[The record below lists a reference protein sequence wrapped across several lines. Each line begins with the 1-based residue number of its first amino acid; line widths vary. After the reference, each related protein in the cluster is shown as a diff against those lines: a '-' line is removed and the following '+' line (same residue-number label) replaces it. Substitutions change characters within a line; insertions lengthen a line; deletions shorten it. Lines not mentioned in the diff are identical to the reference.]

1 MNTSST
7 IRTPRRQ
14 FIKSSSASISA
25 LATVHLTSGLRAASP
40 NDKVSLGIIGPGG
53 MGRNHIGNLNK
64 RKDVHIAFVCDPD
77 SNHQAKAANMVE
89 SGTGIKPKQL
99 GDMRE
104 MLEVKSVDAVFIATP
119 DHWHA
124 AAAILAAEAG
134 KHVYVEKPC
143 SHNVREGRLMIEAAR
158 RNRRVMQVGTQSR
171 STRHVQRAMEL
182 LHNGAIGRVLVAKAW
197 NSQKRSS
204 IGKAK
209 PGAPPAH
216 LDFDTWLGPAPKV
229 SYQSNMLHGI
239 WRWWHAF
246 GTGDMGNDGVHD
258 LDIAR
263 WGLGVTTHPSRIAA
277 LGGKYFFDDDQQ
289 FPDTQNVLFE
299 YEPDTEGG
307 RPRQL
312 IFEQRIWAPYFE
324 QGYENG
330 DAFYGTD
337 GIMLLGKHGGW
348 KLFGPR
354 NKLREQMSGSPD
366 LRAHHDDFFRC
377 IREGSTPNADIEI
390 GHLSSSLCHLG
401 NIATRVGR
409 VLEFDPKREQIV
421 RDDEANALVTRKY
434 SDHWGRPNGV

>member
-25 LATVHLTSGLRAASP
+25 LATVHLTSGLRAASL

-124 AAAILAAEAG
+124 PAAILAAEAG

-421 RDDEANALVTRKY
+421 GDNEANALVTRKY

>member
-124 AAAILAAEAG
+124 PAAILAAEAG

-209 PGAPPAH
+209 PGAPPAY

-409 VLEFDPKREQIV
+409 VL
-421 RDDEANALVTRKY
+421 
-434 SDHWGRPNGV
+434 

>member
-7 IRTPRRQ
+7 SRTPRRQ
-14 FIKSSSASISA
+14 FIKSSSVSIST

-40 NDKVSLGIIGPGG
+40 NEKVSLGIIGPGG
-53 MGRNHIGNLNK
+53 MGRNHIVNINK
-64 RKDVHIAFVCDPD
+64 RKDVEIAFVCDPD
-77 SNHQAKAANMVE
+77 TNHQANAAKLVE
-89 SGTGIKPKQL
+89 SGSGIKPKQV
-99 GDMRE
+99 GDLRE
-104 MLEVKSVDAVFIATP
+104 ILEVKSVDAVFIATP

-124 AAAILAAEAG
+124 PAAILAAEAG

-143 SHNVREGRLMIEAAR
+143 SHNVHEGRLMIEAAR
-158 RNRRVMQVGTQSR
+158 RNKRVMQVGTQSR
-171 STRHVQRAMEL
+171 STKHVMKAMEL

-204 IGKAK
+204 IGKAA
-209 PGAPPAH
+209 PSAPPSH
-216 LDFDTWLGPAPKV
+216 LDFETWLGPASKLP
-229 SYQSNMLHGI
+229 YQRNMLHGI
-239 WRWWHAF
+239 WRWWRAF

-263 WGLGVTTHPSRIAA
+263 WGLGVTTHPKRIAA

-299 YEPDTEGG
+299 YAPSAEDG

-330 DAFYGTD
+330 NAFYGTN
-337 GIMLLGKHGGW
+337 GFMLLGKHGGW
-348 KLFGPR
+348 KLIGSR

-366 LRAHHDDFFRC
+366 LRAHHDDFFRS
-377 IREGSTPNADIEI
+377 IREGGTPNADIEI

-401 NIATRVGR
+401 NIATRIGR
-409 VLEFDPKREQIV
+409 VLEFDPKHEQIA
-421 RDDEANALVTRKY
+421 DDVEANAMLSREYRK
-434 SDHWGRPNGV
+434 HWGKPDGA

>member
-99 GDMRE
+99 GDLRE
-104 MLEVKSVDAVFIATP
+104 MLEVKSLDAVFIATP

-124 AAAILAAEAG
+124 PAAILAAEAG

>member
-124 AAAILAAEAG
+124 PAAILAAEAG

-171 STRHVQRAMEL
+171 STRHVQRAMDL

>member
-64 RKDVHIAFVCDPD
+64 RKDVEITFVCDPD
-77 SNHQAKAANMVE
+77 SNHQANAANMVE
-89 SGTGIKPKQL
+89 AGTGTKPKQL
-99 GDMRE
+99 GDLRE
-104 MLEVKSVDAVFIATP
+104 ML
-119 DHWHA
+119 
-124 AAAILAAEAG
+124 
-134 KHVYVEKPC
+134 
-143 SHNVREGRLMIEAAR
+143 
-158 RNRRVMQVGTQSR
+158 VGTQSR

-209 PGAPPAH
+209 PSTPPAH
-216 LDFDTWLGPAPKV
+216 LDFETWLGPAPKV
-229 SYQSNMLHGI
+229 PYQKNMLHSI

-263 WGLGVTTHPSRIAA
+263 WGRGVTTHPSRIAA

-299 YEPDTEGG
+299 YEPDAETGK
-307 RPRQL
+307 PRQL

-330 DAFYGTD
+330 NAFYGSD
-337 GIMLLGKHGGW
+337 GLILLGKHGGW

-354 NKLREQMSGSPD
+354 NKLREQMGGSPD
-366 LRAHHDDFFRC
+366 LRAHHDDFFRR
-377 IREGSTPNADIEI
+377 IREGGTPNADIEI

-401 NIATRVGR
+401 NIATRVRR

-421 RDDEANALVTRKY
+421 GDDEANALVTRKY
-434 SDHWGRPNGV
+434 RAHWGRPNGV

>member
-77 SNHQAKAANMVE
+77 SNHQAKAANMIE

-124 AAAILAAEAG
+124 PAAILAAEAG

-216 LDFDTWLGPAPKV
+216 LDFDTWLGPTPKV

-299 YEPDTEGG
+299 YEPEHRG
-307 RPRQL
+307 RTATTAH
-312 IFEQRIWAPYFE
+312 F
-324 QGYENG
+324 
-330 DAFYGTD
+330 
-337 GIMLLGKHGGW
+337 
-348 KLFGPR
+348 
-354 NKLREQMSGSPD
+354 
-366 LRAHHDDFFRC
+366 RA
-377 IREGSTPNADIEI
+377 A
-390 GHLSSSLCHLG
+390 HLG
-401 NIATRVGR
+401 A
-409 VLEFDPKREQIV
+409 VL
-421 RDDEANALVTRKY
+421 
-434 SDHWGRPNGV
+434 

>member
-124 AAAILAAEAG
+124 PAAILAAEAG

-209 PGAPPAH
+209 PGTPPAH
-216 LDFDTWLGPAPKV
+216 LDFDTWLGPTPKV

>member
-7 IRTPRRQ
+7 SRTPRRQ
-14 FIKSSSASISA
+14 FIKSSSVSIST

-40 NDKVSLGIIGPGG
+40 NEKVSLGIIGPGG
-53 MGRNHIGNLNK
+53 MGRNHIVNINK
-64 RKDVHIAFVCDPD
+64 RKDVEIAFVCDPD
-77 SNHQAKAANMVE
+77 TSHQANAAKLVE
-89 SGTGIKPKQL
+89 SGTGIKPKQV
-99 GDMRE
+99 GDLRE
-104 MLEVKSVDAVFIATP
+104 ILEVKSVDAVFIATP

-124 AAAILAAEAG
+124 PAAILAAEAG

-143 SHNVREGRLMIEAAR
+143 SHNVHEGRLMIEAAR
-158 RNRRVMQVGTQSR
+158 RNKRVMQVGTQSR
-171 STRHVQRAMEL
+171 STKHVMKAMEL

-204 IGKAK
+204 IGKAA
-209 PGAPPAH
+209 PSAPPSH
-216 LDFDTWLGPAPKV
+216 LDFETWLGPASKLP
-229 SYQSNMLHGI
+229 YQRNMLHGI
-239 WRWWHAF
+239 WRWWRAF

-263 WGLGVTTHPSRIAA
+263 WGLGVTTHPKRIAA

-299 YEPDTEGG
+299 YAPSAEDG

-330 DAFYGTD
+330 NAFYGTN
-337 GIMLLGKHGGW
+337 GFMLLGKHGGW
-348 KLFGPR
+348 KLIGPR

-366 LRAHHDDFFRC
+366 LRAHHDDFFRS
-377 IREGSTPNADIEI
+377 IREGGTPNADIEI

-401 NIATRVGR
+401 NIATRIGR
-409 VLEFDPKREQIV
+409 VLEFDPKHEQIA
-421 RDDEANALVTRKY
+421 DDVEANAMLSREYRK
-434 SDHWGRPNGV
+434 HWGKPDGA

>member
-7 IRTPRRQ
+7 SRTPRRQ
-14 FIKSSSASISA
+14 FIKSSSVSIST

-40 NDKVSLGIIGPGG
+40 NEKVSLGIIGPGG
-53 MGRNHIGNLNK
+53 MGRNHIVNINK
-64 RKDVHIAFVCDPD
+64 RKDVEIAFVCDPD
-77 SNHQAKAANMVE
+77 TNHQANAAKLVE
-89 SGTGIKPKQL
+89 SGSGIKPKQV
-99 GDMRE
+99 GDLRE
-104 MLEVKSVDAVFIATP
+104 ILEVKSVDAVFIATP

-124 AAAILAAEAG
+124 PAAILAAEAG

-143 SHNVREGRLMIEAAR
+143 SHNVHEGRLMIEAAR
-158 RNRRVMQVGTQSR
+158 RNKRVMQVGTQSR
-171 STRHVQRAMEL
+171 STKHVMKAMEL

-204 IGKAK
+204 IGKAT
-209 PGAPPAH
+209 PSAPPSH
-216 LDFDTWLGPAPKV
+216 LDFETWLGPASKLP
-229 SYQSNMLHGI
+229 YQRNMLHGI
-239 WRWWHAF
+239 WRWWRAF

-263 WGLGVTTHPSRIAA
+263 WGLGVTTHPRRIAA

-299 YEPDTEGG
+299 YAPSAEDG

-330 DAFYGTD
+330 NAFYGTN
-337 GIMLLGKHGGW
+337 GFMLLGKHGGW
-348 KLFGPR
+348 KLIGSR

-366 LRAHHDDFFRC
+366 LRAHHDDFFRS
-377 IREGSTPNADIEI
+377 IREGGTPNADIEI

-401 NIATRVGR
+401 NIATRIGR
-409 VLEFDPKREQIV
+409 VLEFDPKHEQIA
-421 RDDEANALVTRKY
+421 DDVEANAMLSREYRK
-434 SDHWGRPNGV
+434 HWGKPDGA

>member
-7 IRTPRRQ
+7 SRTPRRQ
-14 FIKSSSASISA
+14 FIKSSSVSIST

-40 NDKVSLGIIGPGG
+40 NEKVSLGIIGPGG
-53 MGRNHIGNLNK
+53 MGRNHIVNINK
-64 RKDVHIAFVCDPD
+64 RKDVEIAFVCDPD
-77 SNHQAKAANMVE
+77 TSHQANAAKLVE
-89 SGTGIKPKQL
+89 SGTGIKPKQV
-99 GDMRE
+99 GDLRE
-104 MLEVKSVDAVFIATP
+104 ILEVKSVDAVFIATP

-124 AAAILAAEAG
+124 PAAILAAEAG

-143 SHNVREGRLMIEAAR
+143 SHNVHEGRLMIEAAR
-158 RNRRVMQVGTQSR
+158 RNKRVMQVGTQSR
-171 STRHVQRAMEL
+171 STKHVMKAMEL

-204 IGKAK
+204 IGKAA
-209 PGAPPAH
+209 PSAPPSH
-216 LDFDTWLGPAPKV
+216 LDFETWLGPASKLP
-229 SYQSNMLHGI
+229 YQRNMLHGI
-239 WRWWHAF
+239 WRWWRAF

-263 WGLGVTTHPSRIAA
+263 WGLGVTTHPRRIAA

-299 YEPDTEGG
+299 YAPSAEDG

-330 DAFYGTD
+330 NAFYGTN
-337 GIMLLGKHGGW
+337 GFMLLGKHGGW
-348 KLFGPR
+348 KLIGSR

-366 LRAHHDDFFRC
+366 LRAHHDDFFRS
-377 IREGSTPNADIEI
+377 IREGGTPNADIEI

-401 NIATRVGR
+401 NIATRIGR
-409 VLEFDPKREQIV
+409 VLEFDPKHEQIA
-421 RDDEANALVTRKY
+421 DDVEANAMLSREYRK
-434 SDHWGRPNGV
+434 HWGKPDGA

>member
-7 IRTPRRQ
+7 IRIPRRQ

-124 AAAILAAEAG
+124 PAAILAAEAG

-421 RDDEANALVTRKY
+421 GDNEANALVTRKY

>member
-1 MNTSST
+1 N
-7 IRTPRRQ
+7 Q
-14 FIKSSSASISA
+14 
-25 LATVHLTSGLRAASP
+25 
-40 NDKVSLGIIGPGG
+40 
-53 MGRNHIGNLNK
+53 
-64 RKDVHIAFVCDPD
+64 RKDVEIAFVCDPD
-77 SNHQAKAANMVE
+77 SNRRANAANMIE
-89 SGTGIKPKQL
+89 AGTGIKPKQV

-104 MLEVKSVDAVFIATP
+104 ILEVSNVDAVFIATP

-124 AAAILAAEAG
+124 SAAILAAEAG

-158 RNRRVMQVGTQSR
+158 RNKRVMQVGTQSR
-171 STRHVQRAMEL
+171 STRHVMKAMEL
-182 LHNGAIGRVLVAKAW
+182 LHNGAIGRVLVSKAW

-209 PGAPPAH
+209 PSVPPVH
-216 LDFDTWLGPAPKV
+216 LDFETWLGPAPKV
-229 SYQSNMLHGI
+229 PYQSNMLHGI

-263 WGLGVTTHPSRIAA
+263 WGLGVTTHPSRITA

-299 YEPDTEGG
+299 YEPANGG
-307 RPRQL
+307 GPPRQL

-337 GIMLLGKHGGW
+337 GLMLLGKHGGW

-354 NKLREQMSGSPD
+354 NKLREQMNGSPD

-377 IREGSTPNADIEI
+377 IREGGTPNADIEI

-401 NIATRVGR
+401 NIATRVGH
-409 VLEFDPKREQIV
+409 VLEFDPKHEQIV
-421 RDDEANALVTRKY
+421 GNGEANALVSRNY
-434 SDHWGRPNGV
+434 RDHWGRPGGA